1 MYSIL
6 VFIHVISAFLLG
18 SFLILPLMYK
28 SLAKRAG
35 DELKASLKTIH
46 HYTRFGHY
54 ALILLFI
61 SGGWMVIGYSSYP
74 SMLWVLLSL
83 TLLLLIGAVIGMI
96 SKRLK
101 TITHAENAEKALQEN
116 ISKLKTFGWLT
127 FTLVIIAAFIMTN
140 RHLFL

>member
-1 MYSIL
+1 
-6 VFIHVISAFLLG
+6 
-18 SFLILPLMYK
+18 
-28 SLAKRAG
+28 
-35 DELKASLKTIH
+35 
-46 HYTRFGHY
+46 
-54 ALILLFI
+54 
-61 SGGWMVIGYSSYP
+61 MVIGYSSYP

>member
-61 SGGWMVIGYSSYP
+61 SGG
-74 SMLWVLLSL
+74 
-83 TLLLLIGAVIGMI
+83 
-96 SKRLK
+96 
-101 TITHAENAEKALQEN
+101 
-116 ISKLKTFGWLT
+116 GWLSVILV
-127 FTLVIIAAFIMTN
+127 TLRCYGCFF
-140 RHLFL
+140 H